1 MGQSKINIILDLF
14 VIYTK
19 IICNLTAWKHHP
31 EKISDLVITVVSN
44 TSISASRTHLI
55 SDSTTSFFCKCNWKL
70 CSRWNL
76 LLRKNNLLVNRLIF
90 SLNIFTSFS
99 VWSFEKNLEFLSY
112 LLMTFPLVW
121 LFGATTPISDNAMA
135 NFQHMQ

>member
-19 IICNLTAWKHHP
+19 IICNLTARKHHP
-31 EKISDLVITVVSN
+31 ENISNLAITVVRN
-44 TSISASRTHLI
+44 ACISSSRTHLI
-55 SDSTTSFFCKCNWKL
+55 SDSTTSFFCRCNCKL

-76 LLRKNNLLVNRLIF
+76 LLRRNNFLVNRLIY

-99 VWSFEKNLEFLSY
+99 VWGFEKNLELLSY

-121 LFGATTPISDNAMA
+121 LFSATTHISDNAMA

>member
-31 EKISDLVITVVSN
+31 ENISNLAITVVRN
-44 TSISASRTHLI
+44 ACISSSRTHLI
-55 SDSTTSFFCKCNWKL
+55 SDSTTSFFCRCNCKL

-76 LLRKNNLLVNRLIF
+76 LLRRNNLLVNRLIY

-99 VWSFEKNLEFLSY
+99 VWGFEKNLGFLSY

-121 LFGATTPISDNAMA
+121 LFSATTHISDNAMA
-135 NFQHMQ
+135 NFQHIE

>member
-31 EKISDLVITVVSN
+31 ENISNLAITVVRN
-44 TSISASRTHLI
+44 ACISSSRTHLI
-55 SDSTTSFFCKCNWKL
+55 SDSTASFFCRCNCKL

-76 LLRKNNLLVNRLIF
+76 LLRRNNLLVNRLIY

-99 VWSFEKNLEFLSY
+99 VWGFEKNLEFLSY

-121 LFGATTPISDNAMA
+121 LFSATTHISDNAMA
-135 NFQHMQ
+135 NFQHIQ